1 MQVGIVVPHDVVDE
15 GVVGGAE
22 GRAGAVVA
30 HYVAV
35 DGFAVCGKG

>member
-22 GRAGAVVA
+22 GHAGAVVA
-30 HYVAV
+30 QRDRLRGGAV
-35 DGFAVCGKG
+35 RI